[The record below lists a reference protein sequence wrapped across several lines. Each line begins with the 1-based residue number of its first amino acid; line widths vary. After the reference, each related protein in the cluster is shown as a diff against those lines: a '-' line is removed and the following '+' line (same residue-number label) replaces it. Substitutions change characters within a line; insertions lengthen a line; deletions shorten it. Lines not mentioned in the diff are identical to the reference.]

1 MTRFLMCSI
10 VALGVHALS
19 GMTAHGMKRSYSVDG
34 SLDLDNMSVCS
45 TRSSEKSFVSR
56 VCASYAQSPLGN
68 ELQPLKSIKFQRGDK
83 HVSLHTLLINALK
96 QAVKDWPL
104 SELAS
109 KKILTAWPA
118 IEKKTKSADQMIS
131 YTVTLQAQS
140 YLAKT
145 PDELK
150 ELKDLPS
157 AQKKDPLFVFLHS
170 LNALPNPKG
179 EGALGD
185 TIFALLKSS
194 EPRGLN
200 SIEAF
205 FKANEGELLNDA
217 RASLRR
223 LLGTLQ
229 VSASVAPLSREISF
243 SSTPR
248 SSQGAASE
256 TPVEPSAPVVDLSSL
271 VEEGSLQKFVTVSS
285 AQVVLGDTQ
294 AAASEKPLK
303 KWRLK
308 PWIMPITVS
317 ALSSLVQADSL
328 HTLVAGSSEQVA
340 LGETQAAAS
349 ETPLKQWQFKNSW
362 LRPITV
368 SAVSVLATIIALRF
382 FKVQPNYGESTVSRS

>member
-1 MTRFLMCSI
+1 MTKFLMCSI

-19 GMTAHGMKRSYSVDG
+19 GMTAHGMKRSDSVDG
-34 SLDLDNMSVCS
+34 SLDLDNMSVCP
-45 TRSSEKSFVSR
+45 TRSGEQIFVSG
-56 VCASYAQSPLGN
+56 VCDSYAQSPLGN
-68 ELQPLKSIKFQRGDK
+68 ELQPLKSIQFPRGDK

-194 EPRGLN
+194 EPRALN

-243 SSTPR
+243 PPT
-248 SSQGAASE
+248 
-256 TPVEPSAPVVDLSSL
+256 PSAYLPQVKRSVVDLSSS
-271 VEEGSLQKFVTVSS
+271 VNISQE
-285 AQVVLGDTQ
+285 A
-294 AAASEKPLK
+294 
-303 KWRLK
+303 
-308 PWIMPITVS
+308 
-317 ALSSLVQADSL
+317 SL

-340 LGETQAAAS
+340 LGDTQAAAS